1 MTGLCELRVGRRD
14 VLDWTTYWTMSPKV
28 YIGMIAGE
36 WLGRSTLRNGEESWE
51 EGGITGEKRGFK
63 DQLDQREGGNSDLT
77 S

>member
-14 VLDWTTYWTMSPKV
+14 VLDWTMSAKV